1 MTVHTRQRITA
12 RSRLARGVAR
22 VTRESQALPQ
32 PEAGDD
38 VPTAS
43 GRPVAQQRERR
54 AGGPEDTARYHCHC
68 GFVFDAAVSASVA
81 CPHCG
86 GAQAW

>member
-1 MTVHTRQRITA
+1 MSTHTRQRISA
-12 RSRLARGVAR
+12 RTRLARGVAR
-22 VTRESQALPQ
+22 VTREPQTQAP
-32 PEAGDD
+32 P
-38 VPTAS
+38 
-43 GRPVAQQRERR
+43 AQLRERR

-68 GFVFDAAVSASVA
+68 GFIFDAAVSASVA

>member
-22 VTRESQALPQ
+22 VTAESQAQQ
-32 PEAGDD
+32 PEAGTGAPAASAV
-38 VPTAS
+38 VP
-43 GRPVAQQRERR
+43 QLRERR

-68 GFVFDAAVSASVA
+68 GFVFEAAVSASVA

>member
-1 MTVHTRQRITA
+1 MTVQTRHRTTT

-22 VTRESQALPQ
+22 VTRESQAQQPPQVGADALPA
-32 PEAGDD
+32 PAL
-38 VPTAS
+38 
-43 GRPVAQQRERR
+43 PVAQQRERR